1 MEDLRNWFSLRS
13 KSRQVV
19 CYCNKPQETQHE
31 HPLESRLLDLLQDSL
46 CQMHRGNVI
55 CPESY

>member
-1 MEDLRNWFSLRS
+1 MEDLRNRFSLRS

-19 CYCNKPQETQHE
+19 CYCNELQETQHE
-31 HPLESRLLDLLQDSL
+31 HPLESRLLDLPQDSL

-55 CPESY
+55 YPDSY